1 MFLFQTFYIIEVERF
16 KVQRSGLKN
25 PQTTRIKGILSLSCL
40 YIRFTQYGMPGIP
53 NIDQSGE
60 TFPLVVTFEP

>member
-1 MFLFQTFYIIEVERF
+1 MFR
-16 KVQRSGLKN
+16 VQRSGLKN

-40 YIRFTQYGMPGIP
+40 YIRFTQYDMPGIP